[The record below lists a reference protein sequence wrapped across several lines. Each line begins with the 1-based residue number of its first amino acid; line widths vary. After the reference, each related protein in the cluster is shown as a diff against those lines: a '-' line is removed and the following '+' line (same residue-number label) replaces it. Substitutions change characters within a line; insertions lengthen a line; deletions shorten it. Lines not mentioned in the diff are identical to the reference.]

1 MSKNTDKRVDEGV
14 LLVLVTCPEDRSE
27 GIASALLESNLAV
40 CINIIAQV
48 KSFYRW
54 QGKVQ
59 QDNESLM
66 LIKCPSDNYRALE
79 ESVLDMHPYELPE
92 IITVSVAGGLP
103 DYLNWVLHPDKNKS
117 E

>member
-1 MSKNTDKRVDEGV
+1 MSKNTDRRVAGEV
-14 LLVLVTCPEDRSE
+14 LLVLVTCPEGKSE
-27 GIASALLESNLAV
+27 GIARALLESKLAA
-40 CINIIAQV
+40 CINIIPQV
-48 KSFYRW
+48 KSCYHW

-92 IITVSVAGGLP
+92 IITVSVAGGLT
-103 DYLNWVLHPDKNKS
+103 DYLNWVLRPDKNKS

>member
-40 CINIIAQV
+40 CINIISQV

-54 QGKVQ
+54 QGRVQ
-59 QDNESLM
+59 QDNESLL

-79 ESVLDMHPYELPE
+79 ERVLDMHPYELPE

-103 DYLNWVLHPDKNKS
+103 DYLNWVMHPDKNKS

>member
-1 MSKNTDKRVDEGV
+1 MSKNTDKRVGEAV
-14 LLVLVTCPEDRSE
+14 LLVLVTCPEDQSE
-27 GIASALLESNLAV
+27 GIARALLESKLAA
-40 CINIIAQV
+40 CINVIPHV

-79 ESVLDMHPYELPE
+79 DSILEMHPYELPE
-92 IITVSVAGGLP
+92 IITVSIVGGLP
-103 DYLNWVLHPDKNKS
+103 GYLNWVLHPDKNKS

>member
-1 MSKNTDKRVDEGV
+1 MSNNTDQLVEEGV
-14 LLVLVTCPEDRSE
+14 LLVLVTCPMDQSE
-27 GIASALLESNLAV
+27 GIASALLESKLAV
-40 CINIIAQV
+40 CINIIPRV

-66 LIKCPSDNYRALE
+66 LIKCSSDNYRALE
-79 ESVLDMHPYELPE
+79 ESILDMHPYELPE
-92 IITVSVAGGLP
+92 IITVSVSGGLS

>member
-27 GIASALLESNLAV
+27 GIASALLESNLAA
-40 CINIIAQV
+40 CINIIPQV

-103 DYLNWVLHPDKNKS
+103 DYLNWVLHPDKNKP